1 MMPYFQ
7 AGAGNLP
14 LWKHPIQPRKRLAAI
29 DSLSGT
35 YFTDRSTVL
44 NPGDAVP
51 GYPGM
56 IIMDLDSIDTG
67 VSIAYSIQAEGS
79 LDNTLPTKLLS
90 RSEGRSIGANFESIQ
105 EQKTSWH
112 TARKAIT
119 GVASTDIITA
129 TEGPHGF
136 SDGQRFCFLSLT
148 GGAGLTAQSLST
160 IAPVYFARDTTS
172 TTLKAS
178 ATSGGSAVDFTTD
191 ISAGY
196 LMAAEF
202 FPGTPHSTWPTMY
215 LSEVRA
221 SDNGTPW
228 RIADCTYI
236 GKMWHKPYH
245 RVITV
250 NGQQISSAEKV
261 TLDGITDGDTDLR
274 YRSVELP
281 EVIVTDVYVDTATLP
296 THLIPASHSGYGTPP
311 NAPTIQSLTLSS
323 DADST
328 VKQWPNEWSLVGT
341 AHIET
346 ISSGISLTIYSKTYR
361 YKWPY
366 LPK

>member
-35 YFTDRSTVL
+35 YFTDRATVL

-56 IIMDLDSIDTG
+56 IIMDLDPIDTG

-119 GVASTDIITA
+119 GVASTDIIT
-129 TEGPHGF
+129 TPEGPHGF
-136 SDGQRFCFLSLT
+136 SDGQRICFLSLT
-148 GGAGLTAQSLST
+148 GGTGLTAQSLST
-160 IAPVYFARDTTS
+160 IATVYWVRDATS
-172 TTLKAS
+172 TTFKVS
-178 ATSGGSAVDFTTD
+178 ATSGGSAVNFTTD

-202 FPGTPHSTWPTMY
+202 FPGTPHSLWPTMY

-250 NGQQISSAEKV
+250 NTQQISSSDKV
-261 TLDGITDGDTDLR
+261 TLEGVTDGDSGLR

-281 EVIVTDVYVDTATLP
+281 EVIVTDVYVDTAAPP
-296 THLIPASHSGYGTPP
+296 TGLIPSSHSSGGTPP
-311 NAPTIQSLTLSS
+311 NPPTIQTLEITGS
-323 DADST
+323 DDET
-328 VKQWPNEWSLVGT
+328 VLQWPNGWSLVGT

-346 ISSGISLTIYSKTYR
+346 ISSGISLSIYSKTFR
-361 YKWPY
+361 YKWPV
-366 LPK
+366 LLK

>member
-1 MMPYFQ
+1 MSPYFQ

-35 YFTDRSTVL
+35 YYTDRATVL

-56 IIMDLDSIDTG
+56 IIMDLDHIDTG

-90 RSEGRSIGANFESIQ
+90 RSESRSISANFESIQ
-105 EQKTSWH
+105 EQKTSWQ

-119 GVASTDIITA
+119 GVASTDIITTTDGA
-129 TEGPHGF
+129 HGF

-148 GGAGLTAQSLST
+148 GGAGLTPQSLST

-172 TTLKAS
+172 TTLKAA
-178 ATSGGSAVDFTTD
+178 ATSGGSAVNFTTD

-202 FPGTPHSTWPTMY
+202 FPGTPHSLWPTMY

-236 GKMWHKPYH
+236 GKMWDKPYH

-250 NGQQISSAEKV
+250 NGQQVSSADKV
-261 TLDGITDGDTDLR
+261 TLPGVTGGDSDLR

-281 EVIVTDVYVDTATLP
+281 EVIVTDTYVDVADLP
-296 THLIPASHSGYGTPP
+296 TALIPSCTSPP
-311 NAPTIQSLTLSS
+311 NPPTIQSLTLSD
-323 DADST
+323 DADLT

-346 ISSGISLTIYSKTYR
+346 ISSGISLTIYSKTFR